1 MDLGNPSTL
10 ISGALIGLVGMAL
23 FVYGRRSQEPKCLG
37 AGIAMCVFPIFV
49 SSLLL
54 MWLLAGL
61 CVLGADALPKTN

>member
-61 CVLGADALPKTN
+61 CVLGAYALPKTN